1 MTAAATLASPGLR
14 ALDALEA
21 VLREQQRAMVA
32 GDLPA
37 IERAGARLGAVLAD
51 RTWRQDPALA
61 TPAARRRLREV
72 MRSAAVN
79 AAVAAR
85 GDAHAAGM
93 LEAIGVAPGL
103 YTASGS
109 RGGASSSGRGVS
121 A

>member
-1 MTAAATLASPGLR
+1 VTAAAAVASPGLR

-21 VLREQQRAMVA
+21 ALREQRRAMVA

-37 IERAGARLGAVLAD
+37 IDQAGARLGAVLAD

-61 TPAARRRLREV
+61 APAARRRLREA
-72 MRSAAVN
+72 MRAAAVN

-85 GDAHAAGM
+85 GDAQAARA

-103 YTASGS
+103 YTASGGW
-109 RGGASSSGRGVS
+109 GGATAAGRGVS